1 MLDHLSIKRIDWQ
14 KPRAEGISYV
24 VDKFQGFD
32 NENFKIIS
40 PLIDMVKIYGALPL
54 MISDDQLAKR
64 ISFYHDH
71 DILVSVGSTL
81 TEYALLEKSFD
92 TYVEDVHRLGFDIIE
107 IGENNIELPVE
118 KKKQI
123 SDKLKSKN
131 LTPIWKIGKKDPRR
145 QLSFDQTIEK
155 INEALAVGSEKILLE
170 GNLGYAVSIYDEK
183 GNIKWNVVGAV
194 TSKISPNRIIF
205 ETPLE
210 IQQSALIAEFGQRVN
225 LGEINLENVMS
236 IESQR
241 KGFLSRSSY
250 GISSMKKIA
259 KGSPA
264 TKFIYYIIKTRNSM
278 EQSDLINV
286 TNLPRRTVQTGL
298 EELKE
303 QGLIVEK
310 TNLDDIRKKIYQIV
324 NDEWI

>member
-1 MLDHLSIKRIDWQ
+1 MLDHLSTKRIDWK
-14 KPRAEGISYV
+14 KPRTDGLTYI

-32 NENFKIIS
+32 TGNFKLMS

-54 MISDDQLAKR
+54 LMSDEQLQDR
-64 ISFYHDH
+64 INYYHEYDV
-71 DILVSVGSTL
+71 LVSVGSSL
-81 TEYALLEKSFD
+81 TEYVLLEKSLD
-92 TYVEDVHRLGFDIIE
+92 IYIDDVKRLGFDIIE
-107 IGENNIELPVE
+107 IGENNIELPPE

-123 SDKLKSKN
+123 SDKLIEKKIQP
-131 LTPIWKIGKKDPRR
+131 LWKIGKKDPRR
-145 QLSFDQTIEK
+145 QLTFEQTIVK
-155 INEALAVGSEKILLE
+155 VNEALNVGAEKILLE
-170 GNLGYAVSIYDEK
+170 GNLGYAAGIYDEK
-183 GNIKWNVVGAV
+183 GNIKWNALGAI
-194 TSKISPNRIIF
+194 TSKLSPNRIIF
-205 ETPLE
+205 EAPLE

-225 LGEINLENVMS
+225 LGEIDLENVFS

-264 TKFIYYIIKTRNSM
+264 TKFIYYVIRNRNSM
-278 EQSDLINV
+278 EQSELIHT

-310 TNLDDIRKKIYQIV
+310 TNLDDIRKKIYYAV
-324 NDEWI
+324 DDEWI